1 VPERADKILRDADI
15 DANGAGVRAISAAAR
30 PLAELEPALNTG
42 AIRAI
47 VVLGNELS
55 LGDTA
60 KGRLAQLDALI
71 VLAWRELEAAK
82 AASIALPIA
91 AWAEI
96 AGTVTNRQGRVQ
108 RMHPAFPPP
117 GQAVPAWEAVARLA
131 NATGVKQAWTHPREV
146 FKDMIAAV
154 PEMAGAQW
162 GRETR
167 PIQLRFAYSR
177 G

>member
-1 VPERADKILRDADI
+1 VQ
-15 DANGAGVRAISAAAR
+15 AISAAAR
-30 PLAELEPALNTG
+30 PIAELEAAINTG

-55 LGDTA
+55 VGGPA
-60 KGRLAQLDALI
+60 RGRLAELDAL
-71 VLAWRELEAAK
+71 VTLSWRELEVAK

-96 AGTVTNRQGRVQ
+96 AGSVTNRQGRVQ
-108 RMHPAFPPP
+108 RMHAAFVPP
-117 GQAVPAWEAVARLA
+117 GQAVPAWEAVVRLA
-131 NATGVKQAWTHPREV
+131 NATGVKMTWTHVREV
-146 FKDMIAAV
+146 FKDMTAAV
-154 PEMAGAQW
+154 PEFAGAQW
-162 GRETR
+162 GREAR